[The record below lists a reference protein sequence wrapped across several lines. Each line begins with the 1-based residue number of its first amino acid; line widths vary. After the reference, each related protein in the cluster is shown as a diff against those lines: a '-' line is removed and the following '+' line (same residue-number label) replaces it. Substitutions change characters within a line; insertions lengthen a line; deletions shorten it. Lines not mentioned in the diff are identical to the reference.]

1 MADDFESMSPEYQR
15 RYFEAVKKEAE
26 DQLAKAEADAARPR
40 SNVRQLR
47 PRAVAGSQPVPLEPE
62 STTDE
67 WESWWL
73 PEPVQAWVDACA
85 AAYCVPKVMPIA
97 AALCAASLLVQGKAK
112 VRIHEAWEEELSL
125 YWLVFAPT
133 GMAKSAVLKAAMA
146 PVRALQRSAEEEML
160 PVIRERANERARL
173 EAQISR
179 MRRATKAHRYSE
191 GAQEHLQQL
200 RELEHELAECE
211 VPVPPKWLHTDAN
224 PTVIPRLMAH
234 NLAAEGIARV
244 AVCDAEGTF
253 VSNLLGRHSGHLNV
267 DPLLAAYTGDP
278 IEMVRTAPNSTTLQE
293 FRMASSHMVMCLM
306 VQPHY
311 LDKLRAHPEL
321 GDNGWMGRCLI
332 SKVNRDPMPEPFR
345 RPAIPDEVSEGYAD
359 WLARLAAVEPGTVY
373 DMPAECQVELERMH
387 CVITEGIRLSDGA
400 VGWSARSLG
409 RICRIFALIHMVDG
423 TVRTVRTVRESETGP
438 GGRACRVLNLL
449 YTTIYT
455 HGIIRARSL
464 EPARAALPT
473 HARRALSWFRRCNRL
488 TVTLRDLQRAL
499 TVSKED
505 ALATCDLL
513 CESGHLELADEKR
526 RGNQTLTLTYNVVST
541 DPDCGRAEGD
551 HS

>member
-1 MADDFESMSPEYQR
+1 MSSDDDILEW
-15 RYFEAVKKEAE
+15 AKKET
-26 DQLAKAEADAARPR
+26 ARHAR

-47 PRAVAGSQPVPLEPE
+47 PRAKGAAQPAPLEPDA
-62 STTDE
+62 TTDE

-73 PEPVQAWVDACA
+73 PAPVQAWVDACA

-160 PVIRERANERARL
+160 PVIRERTNERARL

-179 MRRATKAHRYSE
+179 MRRAAKAHRYSE

-200 RELEHELAECE
+200 RELEAELGECE

-311 LDKLRAHPEL
+311 LDKLKAHPEL
-321 GDNGWMGRCLI
+321 GDNGWMGRCII
-332 SKVNRDPMPEPFR
+332 SRVNRDPMPTPFE
-345 RPAIPDEVSEGYAD
+345 RPAIPQELSEGYAD
-359 WLARLAAVEPGTVY
+359 WLASLASVKEGTVF
-373 DMPAECQVELERMH
+373 DMPAECKGELERMH
-387 CVITEGIRLSDGA
+387 RVINESSLLSEGA
-400 VGWSARSLG
+400 VGWSTRTLG
-409 RICRIFALIHMVDG
+409 RICRIFALIELSEV
-423 TVRTVRTVRESETGP
+423 TVRTVRLSDPGP
-438 GGRACRVLNLL
+438 RGRACRVLNLL
-449 YTTIYT
+449 FDIIYT
-455 HGIIRARSL
+455 RGITRARSL
-464 EPARAALPT
+464 EPARAPLPT
-473 HARRALSWFRRCNRL
+473 LARRALRWLLTVKRL
-488 TVTLRDLQRAL
+488 TVTLRDLQRGL

-505 ALATCDLL
+505 ALAVCDML
-513 CESGHLELADEKR
+513 CETGHLELADEKR
-526 RGNQTLTLTYNVVST
+526 RSNQTLTLTYNVVST
-541 DPDCGRAEGD
+541 DPDAGGQNNQP
-551 HS
+551 